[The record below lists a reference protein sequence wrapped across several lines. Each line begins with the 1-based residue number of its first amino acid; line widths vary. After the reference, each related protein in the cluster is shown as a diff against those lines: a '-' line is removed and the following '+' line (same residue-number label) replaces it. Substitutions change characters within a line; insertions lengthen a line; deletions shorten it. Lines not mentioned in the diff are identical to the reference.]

1 MKILTSSA
9 MKIAESIAVEKGSSY
24 MELMEQAGKGAADR
38 ILGLADVSGKQVTVL
53 CGKGNNGGDGLVAA
67 RYLVEAG
74 AEITVIFVMGRE
86 LSALARANLYE
97 LEKRRVHF
105 LEPDAPLTRRLEAI
119 RKSDV
124 LIDAIFGT
132 GFSGELPATCKELA
146 EAVNN
151 CHAIKVALDVPSGI
165 DCDTG
170 LSDKDT
176 LRADYTYTFAA
187 LKPAHI
193 LKASVPLCGKIE
205 LIDIGI
211 SAADIA
217 AIPDGITL
225 LRSETA
231 VGCIPKRQEDSN
243 KGDYGK
249 LLNIGGCSHMTGAV
263 ILSTLSSMRC
273 GIGLV
278 KVAAPQPAIPA
289 VAAHILECIYSPMPV
304 SDSGSISIDGVEQLR
319 TEMSWASAGL
329 IGCGLSVCDDTR
341 LLVEEVISSF
351 GKPLIID
358 ADGLNCVAENPAML
372 RKALAP
378 VIVTPHIKEMSRL
391 TGLSVEVIKNRRFD
405 VAAQF
410 AEKYGVTVVL
420 KDSNTVIA
428 TPKRELFINSNGN
441 SGLAKGGSGDVL
453 AGMIASFLAQGASP
467 LAAAVAGV
475 FLHAEAGD
483 MAAQT
488 FTPYSMLS
496 SDVIESIPFVL
507 KQLL

>member
-1 MKILTSSA
+1 

-132 GFSGELPATCKELA
+132 GFSGELPAACKELA

-151 CHAIKVALDVPSGI
+151 CRAIKVALDVPSGI

-170 LSDKDT
+170 FSDRDT

-187 LKPAHI
+187 LKPAHV

-211 SAADIA
+211 PTADIA

-225 LRSETA
+225 LSAETS
-231 VGCIPKRQEDSN
+231 VGCIPKRREDSN

-249 LLNIGGCSHMTGAV
+249 LLNIGGCAHMT
-263 ILSTLSSMRC
+263 
-273 GIGLV
+273 
-278 KVAAPQPAIPA
+278 
-289 VAAHILECIYSPMPV
+289 
-304 SDSGSISIDGVEQLR
+304 
-319 TEMSWASAGL
+319 
-329 IGCGLSVCDDTR
+329 
-341 LLVEEVISSF
+341 
-351 GKPLIID
+351 
-358 ADGLNCVAENPAML
+358 
-372 RKALAP
+372 
-378 VIVTPHIKEMSRL
+378 
-391 TGLSVEVIKNRRFD
+391 
-405 VAAQF
+405 
-410 AEKYGVTVVL
+410 
-420 KDSNTVIA
+420 
-428 TPKRELFINSNGN
+428 
-441 SGLAKGGSGDVL
+441 
-453 AGMIASFLAQGASP
+453 
-467 LAAAVAGV
+467 
-475 FLHAEAGD
+475 
-483 MAAQT
+483 
-488 FTPYSMLS
+488 
-496 SDVIESIPFVL
+496 
-507 KQLL
+507 